1 MRNIKTTPIT
11 EKDIQILS
19 ELCLDI
25 EDLEERASR
34 CDSLVDIFAEAL
46 ESMHEKGTQPID
58 GATYSRIAEIIREYS
73 MAVKSGTENIHNK
86 LLVLK
91 DNLKND
97 KDNGE

>member
-1 MRNIKTTPIT
+1 MRNIKTTLIT

-46 ESMHEKGTQPID
+46 ESMHRNGTQPID
-58 GATYSRIAEIIREYS
+58 EATYGRVAEVIREYS
-73 MAVKSGTENIHNK
+73 MAVKSGAEDIRNK
-86 LLVLK
+86 LSTLK
-91 DNLKND
+91 GSFKND
-97 KDNGE
+97 